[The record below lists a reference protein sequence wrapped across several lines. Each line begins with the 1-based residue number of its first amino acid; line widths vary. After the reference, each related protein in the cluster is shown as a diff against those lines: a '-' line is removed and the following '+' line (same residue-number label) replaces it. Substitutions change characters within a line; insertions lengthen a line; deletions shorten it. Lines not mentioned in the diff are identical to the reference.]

1 MNKYKPEYMGKVIP
15 ADDPVK
21 MTNFMSKQ
29 YDSFSQIYNV
39 CKDESVN
46 INNIKVVDTNSNDS
60 FSVKISAAKETI
72 SNIIQKAANSP
83 TLSVSGD
90 VITAKYSL

>member
-1 MNKYKPEYMGKVIP
+1 MNQYKPEYMGKVIP

-29 YDSFSQIYNV
+29 YDSFSKIYDV
-39 CKDESVN
+39 CKNESVN

>member
-1 MNKYKPEYMGKVIP
+1 MNQYKPEYMGKVIP

-29 YDSFSQIYNV
+29 YDSFSKIYDV
-39 CKDESVN
+39 CKNESVN
-46 INNIKVVDTNSNDS
+46 IDNIKVVDTNSNDS

-72 SNIIQKAANSP
+72 SKIIQQAANSP

>member
-1 MNKYKPEYMGKVIP
+1 MNQYKPEYMGKVIP

-29 YDSFSQIYNV
+29 YDSFSKIYDV

-46 INNIKVVDTNSNDS
+46 INDIKVVDTNSNDS

-72 SNIIQKAANSP
+72 SNIIQQAANSP

>member
-39 CKDESVN
+39 CKDESTN
-46 INNIKVVDTNSNDS
+46 INDIKVVDTNSNDS

-72 SNIIQKAANSP
+72 SNIIQQAANSP